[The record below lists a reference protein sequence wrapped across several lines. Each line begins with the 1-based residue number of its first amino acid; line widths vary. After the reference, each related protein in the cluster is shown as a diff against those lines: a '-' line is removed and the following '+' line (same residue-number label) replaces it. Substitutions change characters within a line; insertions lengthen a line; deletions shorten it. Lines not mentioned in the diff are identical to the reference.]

1 MKIRLEFEVEPKEVV
16 EFLQRLSEQ
25 SGDHKQGANS
35 KVQIGET
42 VKAVLSRDGEEKR
55 HVD

>member
-35 KVQIGET
+35 KIQIGET

>member
-16 EFLQRLSEQ
+16 EFLQKLSEQ

-35 KVQIGET
+35 KVQIGEK
-42 VKAVLSRDGEEKR
+42 VSAVLNNGEEKR
-55 HVD
+55 HVV